1 MIDGV
6 SDWACI
12 SPNALCKGTPAAFG
26 PKTGLKREARSAYAT
41 GRRREWNGVDTHAA
55 SFTRRSSRLSA
66 AAALT
71 VLGLG
76 LAGMAGRRWRQRK
89 A

>member
-1 MIDGV
+1 LGRKQ
-6 SDWACI
+6 DWRGK
-12 SPNALCKGTPAAFG
+12 LV
-26 PKTGLKREARSAYAT
+26 LLYAT